1 MKVASINISKR
12 EQLNSLRGLIETG
25 IFKKPVAGKI
35 KITTLGIKGDVIID
49 EAIHGGK
56 DQAIYIYS
64 LEDYEWWS
72 RELGKTLLPGT
83 FGENITLSGFS
94 EQALV
99 IGDRLKINDVVLEIS
114 APRTPCFKLS
124 ARMEDPQFIIKFVK
138 ALRPGVYARVINEGE
153 LDVGDDVT
161 FIKTDDDYAT
171 INDVFITWHSVNRSV
186 DILRK
191 ALNSPISSN
200 HRTIMQKWYDE
211 KIDH

>member
-12 EQLNSLRGLIETG
+12 EQLNSPRGLIETG

-35 KITTLGIKGDVIID
+35 KITSLGINGDVIVD

-94 EQALV
+94 EHALV
-99 IGDRLKINDVVLEIS
+99 IGVGVMTGTMGGIFRDILCNEQPVVFRSPL
-114 APRTPCFKLS
+114 
-124 ARMEDPQFIIKFVK
+124 
-138 ALRPGVYARVINEGE
+138 
-153 LDVGDDVT
+153 
-161 FIKTDDDYAT
+161 YAT
-171 INDVFITWHSVNRSV
+171 VSWAGSFFI
-186 DILRK
+186 
-191 ALNSPISSN
+191 ALLHITQEVTLPAIFAGVAIFVSRLLAIHYNICLPKF
-200 HRTIMQKWYDE
+200 RFKT
-211 KIDH
+211 